1 MHRSVSVRVPVCAVN
16 KPTGVGSIYD
26 NLFFLSALPRAQYN
40 TNMVSSIP
48 EKTLSTHLIL
58 VASILWILH
67 IPTHGLWGSE
77 LSVSLIII
85 INPTA
90 FLNKACP
97 ALPLIGFPQYSMRSV
112 TRVQLQADEGFPSPP
127 SVLNVSVH
135 LKVLKVKEVTVC
147 TQAPNW
153 VVCASPRAQ
162 TTFSNRGQQ
171 SFVYLWLWHNPYHH
185 NQQKLPIRGW
195 IHLVKGQSES

>member
-1 MHRSVSVRVPVCAVN
+1 MITCFSWALSLEL
-16 KPTGVGSIYD
+16 SITQTW
-26 NLFFLSALPRAQYN
+26 FLQSL
-40 TNMVSSIP
+40 
-48 EKTLSTHLIL
+48 KKHHLLIL
-58 VASILWILH
+58 YWLRPSFEYYVFLL
-67 IPTHGLWGSE
+67 T
-77 LSVSLIII
+77 VSGDQSWVYPWSII